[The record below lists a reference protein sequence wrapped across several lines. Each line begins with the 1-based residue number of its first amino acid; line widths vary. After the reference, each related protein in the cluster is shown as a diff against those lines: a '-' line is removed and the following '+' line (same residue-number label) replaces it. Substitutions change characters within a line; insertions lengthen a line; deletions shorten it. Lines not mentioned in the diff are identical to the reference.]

1 MSLLVVWLEPLD
13 GGSSMGILGVIPW
26 IHALVEKAH
35 SGLSFAPQRT
45 KRPKFLTMAFL
56 ILLTLAGFLALLE
69 KFDLI

>member
-1 MSLLVVWLEPLD
+1 MSLLVVSLEPLD
-13 GGSSMGILGVIPW
+13 GGSSRSFPGVIPW
-26 IHALVEKAH
+26 IPALVVKAH
-35 SGLSFAPQRT
+35 SGLSFTPQRT